1 MNSRKVLGRGLD
13 SLIRQDAAATPPPP
27 TAPPLEVGQIHWV
40 PVDRILPNPRQPR
53 SVMDSSRLD
62 ELARSIQE
70 KGVLEPLLVRPDRG
84 GTFELVAGERRLRAA
99 QLAGRSEVPVIFREL
114 DERSSLEIALIEN
127 IQREDLN
134 PVDEARA
141 YQKLAEEFGRTHADI
156 SKEVGKDRTTI
167 TNLLRLLRLPDA
179 VLDEVSRGTLSVGH
193 ARVLLALEDVDQQL
207 ALARRMVDEGWSVR
221 QAERHVNGK
230 SETPEGSAQTTKPE
244 RATAARDRHV
254 VRVEEALQYALGT
267 QVKLSHGPK
276 GGKIEIRYFSNEE
289 LERILDLL
297 GIQIQ

>member
-1 MNSRKVLGRGLD
+1 
-13 SLIRQDAAATPPPP
+13 
-27 TAPPLEVGQIHWV
+27 
-40 PVDRILPNPRQPR
+40 
-53 SVMDSSRLD
+53 MDSSRLD

-193 ARVLLALEDVDQQL
+193 ARVLLAIEDVDLQL

-230 SETPEGSAQTTKPE
+230 PEPPEGTAQTTKPE
-244 RATAARDRHV
+244 RATATRDRHV